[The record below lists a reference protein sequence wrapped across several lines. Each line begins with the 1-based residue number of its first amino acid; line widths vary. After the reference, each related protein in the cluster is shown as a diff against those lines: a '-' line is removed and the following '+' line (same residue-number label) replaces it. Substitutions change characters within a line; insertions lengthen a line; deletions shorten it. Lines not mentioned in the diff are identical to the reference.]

1 MSRRSKAR
9 MAPGLDAW
17 CWRRWIAVGAEETWL
32 ARLGQVEAGSLT
44 LTQKPNAAR
53 LLLSVYAPRR
63 AEVEPLR
70 FRWKGEI
77 RKVPAREWLA
87 PAVVPPLRIGRALE
101 IVHDEARKAGPVP
114 RLLIP
119 LGIAFGGG
127 EHATTSMLLRALAR
141 RKDLPR
147 CRVLDLG
154 TGSGILALAA
164 RQFGARKIAALDF
177 DAGAVRTARENEALN
192 FSTPLVRWRRAEVK
206 RLRAQARYDLV
217 LANLFSGILGEA
229 AGPIADS
236 VAPGGELWLSGVL
249 RDQEKEVVA
258 AYRRKKLHLV
268 RAARRG
274 RWVMLHW
281 RKSQAV
287 FQLDRR
293 LKIPSS

>member
-1 MSRRSKAR
+1 MSRRNKTR
-9 MAPGLDAW
+9 LAPGQDAW
-17 CWRRWIAVGAEETWL
+17 CWRRWIATGAEDAWR
-32 ARLGQVEAGSLT
+32 ARLAGVEAGSLA

-53 LLLSVYAPRR
+53 ILLSVYAQSR

-70 FRWKGEI
+70 LRWQGAL
-77 RKVPAREWLA
+77 RKIPAREWLA

-101 IVHDEARKAGPVP
+101 IVHDEARRKAGPVQ
-114 RLLIP
+114 RLFIP

-164 RQFGARKIAALDF
+164 RRCGARKIAALDF

-192 FSTPLVRWRRAEVK
+192 FPTPLIQWRHAEVK
-206 RLRAQARYDLV
+206 RLRARAGCDLV
-217 LANLFSGILGEA
+217 LANLFSGILCQA
-229 AGPIADS
+229 ARQIADS
-236 VAPGGELWLSGVL
+236 VAPGGELWLSGIL
-249 RDQEKEVVA
+249 RGQEKEVVA
-258 AYRRKKLHLV
+258 AYRRKKLRLV

-274 RWVMLHW
+274 RWVMLQW
-281 RKSQAV
+281 RKPRPLSNWIVA
-287 FQLDRR
+287 
-293 LKIPSS
+293 

>member
-9 MAPGLDAW
+9 IAPDHDAW
-17 CWRRWIAVGAEETWL
+17 CWRRWIATGAEDTWL
-32 ARLGQVEAGSLT
+32 ARLGKEEPGSVT

-53 LLLSVYAPRR
+53 LLLSVYAQNRV
-63 AEVEPLR
+63 EVVPLR
-70 FRWKGEI
+70 QRWGGEMRRI
-77 RKVPAREWLA
+77 PAREWLA

-101 IVHDEARKAGPVP
+101 IVHDEMRRKAGPLP

-141 RKDLPR
+141 RKDLKH

-164 RQFGARKIAALDF
+164 RKFGAQKIAALDF
-177 DAGAVRTARENEALN
+177 DAGAVRTARENESLN
-192 FSTPLVRWRRAEVK
+192 FSTPLIGWRRAEVK
-206 RLRAQARYDLV
+206 RLRARSRYDLV
-217 LANLFSGILGEA
+217 LANLFSGILCA
-229 AGPIADS
+229 AAEQIADS
-236 VAPGGELWLSGVL
+236 LAPGGELWLSGIL

-258 AYRRKKLHLV
+258 AYRRRKLRLV

-281 RKSQAV
+281 QK
-287 FQLDRR
+287 
-293 LKIPSS
+293 P